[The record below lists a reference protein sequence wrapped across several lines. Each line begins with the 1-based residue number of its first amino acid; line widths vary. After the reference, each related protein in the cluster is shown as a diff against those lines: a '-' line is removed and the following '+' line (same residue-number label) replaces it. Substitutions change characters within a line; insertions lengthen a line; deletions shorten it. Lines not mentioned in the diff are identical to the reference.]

1 MEKRNEQELGKIK
14 KKLDGLEVKF
24 ERIEENYPFAGEETE
39 AARKMKAIYREI
51 VARQFPELVKG

>member
-1 MEKRNEQELGKIK
+1 MGKQNEHKLGKIK
-14 KKLDGLEVKF
+14 KKPDGLEVKF
-24 ERIEENYPFAGEETE
+24 LRIEENYPFGAEETE